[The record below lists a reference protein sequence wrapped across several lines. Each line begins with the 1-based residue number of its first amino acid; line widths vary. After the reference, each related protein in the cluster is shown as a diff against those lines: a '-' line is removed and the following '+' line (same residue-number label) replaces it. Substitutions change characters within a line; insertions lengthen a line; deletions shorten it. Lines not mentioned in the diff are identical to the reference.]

1 MPENNSF
8 WSSIGG
14 SILSGGL
21 GSFASSALGG
31 LGSLLS
37 GSYGKAKRMQSR
49 QYEFQ
54 RQLNDQMA
62 EINETAAENAYSRQ
76 VDFWNQ
82 QNVYNSPENQRKLRE
97 DAGLSPFALNGN
109 LQGAG
114 VSSSLSSTPAGISS
128 SGGSVGGSFTPPPI
142 SAMPGL
148 SLLPEQKSLLRA
160 QADKTAAE
168 ASRVRYDQEV
178 VQPALLSVKASEKA
192 LNDANVRNADIR
204 TALDG
209 LKFAFEQETY
219 DQNVEM
225 VYLRREMLDKD
236 IQRLTVG
243 IQNSLAELSRQDDVS
258 RLLKVNIEKAANE
271 SILLKVKTELARHE
285 IDLTDAEIRE
295 VMARVKTEGSRNA
308 LIRNQ
313 ASAAALDIDLLQMS
327 IEWFT
332 ADHIFDYIDSSSKAF
347 LTAVLLS
354 RGGRSKA
361 TPIAF

>member
-1 MPENNSF
+1 MPEKQSF
-8 WSSIGG
+8 WSTTGG
-14 SILSGGL
+14 SLLSGGL
-21 GSFASSALGG
+21 GSFVNSALGG

-62 EINETAAENAYSRQ
+62 EINETAAENAYARQ

-82 QNVYNSPENQRKLRE
+82 QNAYNSPENQRKLRE

-114 VSSSLSSTPAGISS
+114 VSSGLSSTPAGISS
-128 SGGSVGGSFTPPPI
+128 SGGSVGGSFTPAPI
-142 SAMPGL
+142 SAASGL

-168 ASRVRYDQEV
+168 ANRVRYDQDV
-178 VQPALLSVKASEKA
+178 VQPALLSLKASEKA
-192 LNDANVRNADIR
+192 LNDANVRNVDIA
-204 TALDG
+204 TALNN
-209 LKFAFEQETY
+209 LKFSFEQETY
-219 DQNVEM
+219 DLNVESA
-225 VYLRREMLDKD
+225 YLRREMLDKD

-243 IQNSLAELSRQDDVS
+243 IQNSLSELSRQDDVS
-258 RLLKVNIEKAANE
+258 RLLKVNIEKAVNE
-271 SILLKVKTELARHE
+271 SIFLKVKTELARHE
-285 IDLTDAEIRE
+285 VNLTDAEIRE
-295 VMARVKTEGSRNA
+295 VIARAKTEGSRNA

-313 ASAAALDIDLLQMS
+313 AVGAALENQLLDMN

-332 ADHIFDYIDSSSKAF
+332 ADHVFDYINTSSKAAIS
-347 LTAVLLS
+347 LALLA
-354 RGGRSKA
+354 RGARSKA
-361 TPIAF
+361 RPIGF